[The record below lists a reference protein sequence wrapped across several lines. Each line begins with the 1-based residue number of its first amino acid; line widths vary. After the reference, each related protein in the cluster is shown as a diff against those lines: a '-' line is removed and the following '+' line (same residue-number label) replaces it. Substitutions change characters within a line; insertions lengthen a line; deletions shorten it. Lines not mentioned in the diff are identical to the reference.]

1 VGYAGWVIVGLAVAV
16 GGGALPWFEKPLLA
30 YTHPVQ
36 LNLVIRLITVVMMAV
51 VVVPLTIFDIWSL
64 ALSTGTLAAAYIAL
78 AAFLEWVIALTAFY
92 YALRVGTISVV
103 TPIVAAAPIFTALFS
118 VAFLGQSLGA
128 LVIAGIGLTVAGI
141 AVLSRFM
148 PVDEEP
154 HAQPAGDAVAV
165 ADDVRPAAGE
175 GHRRAALRV
184 LLPSLLAAVTWGVYP
199 VIVEAAEHA
208 AGGPTA
214 GMMLESQL
222 LGAIFLTPFLFGRRA
237 RSRRA
242 RPPAHALRRTVWFFL
257 IIGVLETMWGVLFY
271 FLVENLGAVITG
283 VMTAATPVFSIM
295 GGVLIWKERL
305 SFKAALG
312 AAMAIAGVL
321 VAALGGAA

>member
-1 VGYAGWVIVGLAVAV
+1 VGYVGWVIVGLAVAV

-30 YTHPVQ
+30 YVHPVQ
-36 LNLVIRLITVVMMAV
+36 LNLVIRLIAVVMMTA
-51 VVVPLTIFDIWSL
+51 VVVPLTIIDAWSL
-64 ALSTGTLAAAYIAL
+64 AFSTPPLATAYIAL

-92 YALRVGTISVV
+92 YALRAGTISVV
-103 TPIVAAAPIFTALFS
+103 TPIVAAAPIFTALFGTL
-118 VAFLGQSLGA
+118 FLHQSLGA
-128 LVIAGIGLTVAGI
+128 LLIAGIVLTVAGI
-141 AVLSRFM
+141 AVLSRWM

-165 ADDVRPAAGE
+165 ADDTRPAPRGDR
-175 GHRRAALRV
+175 RRAALTV
-184 LLPSLLAAVTWGVYP
+184 LLLSLLAAVTWGVYP
-199 VIVEAAEHA
+199 VIVEAAENA

-214 GMMLESQL
+214 GMMVESQL
-222 LGAIFLTPFLFGRRA
+222 LGAVFLAPFVFGRRA

-242 RPPAHALRRTVWFFL
+242 RPPADALRRTIWFFV

-271 FLVENLGAVITG
+271 FLVENLGAVITA

-305 SFKAALG
+305 PFKAALG
-312 AAMAIAGVL
+312 ALLAITGVL
-321 VAALGGAA
+321 VAALGGAV